1 MEKWPRPR
9 LSREN
14 KEMTYHV
21 EPKTK
26 KACQRGPIK
35 KKKNK
40 NLQTAKSGT
49 ISAINNEIEL
59 DTRSMK

>member
-1 MEKWPRPR
+1 
-9 LSREN
+9 
-14 KEMTYHV
+14 MTYHV

-26 KACQRGPIK
+26 KACQRGPIKK